1 MDNRIYVIV
10 LVFLLLGGV
19 GLSFSGLLD
28 PPERP
33 AEVIEERNVG
43 SINQAEVVDVN
54 RADVVVDEPEPEP
67 EPVVEPECVNEEL
80 VEDGFSLRS
89 DCFKD
94 GERIPVRFTCDGID
108 ISPHLAWFNVP
119 LGTVELALEMHDPD
133 APVSGGWTHWIVF
146 NISPDVT
153 SIEIDSVPEGSKQA
167 RNSFGRAP
175 YGGPCPPSGTHGYIF
190 TLYALDI
197 QLDSVNNL
205 RDLHNKIDGHVL
217 GEAKLTGLYSR
228 R

>member
-1 MDNRIYVIV
+1 M
-10 LVFLLLGGV
+10 
-19 GLSFSGLLD
+19 
-28 PPERP
+28 
-33 AEVIEERNVG
+33 
-43 SINQAEVVDVN
+43 
-54 RADVVVDEPEPEP
+54 
-67 EPVVEPECVNEEL
+67 
-80 VEDGFSLRS
+80 
-89 DCFKD
+89 
-94 GERIPVRFTCDGID
+94 
-108 ISPHLAWFNVP
+108 
-119 LGTVELALEMHDPD
+119 ELALEMHDPD

-146 NISPDVT
+146 NISPDIT

-190 TLYALDI
+190 TLYALDTN
-197 QLDSVNNL
+197 LDSVSNL

>member
-1 MDNRIYVIV
+1 MDNRIYVIA

-28 PPERP
+28 PPEQT
-33 AEVIEERNVG
+33 AEVIEERNVV
-43 SINQAEVVDVN
+43 SISQDKVVDVN
-54 RADVVVDEPEPEP
+54 RADLAVDEPEPEP
-67 EPVVEPECVNEEL
+67 EPECVNEEL

-153 SIEIDSVPEGSKQA
+153 SVEIDSVPEGSKQA

-205 RDLHNKIDGHVL
+205 RDLHNKIDGRVL

>member
-1 MDNRIYVIV
+1 MDNRIYVIA

-19 GLSFSGLLD
+19 VLSFSGLLD
-28 PPERP
+28 SPGQTE
-33 AEVIEERNVG
+33 EVIEERNVV
-43 SINQAEVVDVN
+43 SINQGEVVDIN
-54 RADVVVDEPEPEP
+54 RAEVVDEPEP
-67 EPVVEPECVNEEL
+67 VNEILEI
-80 VEDGFSLRS
+80 FSLES
-89 DCFKD
+89 NSFKD

-146 NISPDVT
+146 NISPDIT

-175 YGGPCPPSGTHGYIF
+175 YGGPCPPSGTHRYIF
-190 TLYALDI
+190 TLYALDTN
-197 QLDSVNNL
+197 LDSVSNL

>member
-1 MDNRIYVIV
+1 MDNRIYVIA

-19 GLSFSGLLD
+19 VLTFSGLLD

-33 AEVIEERNVG
+33 AEVIEERNVV

-67 EPVVEPECVNEEL
+67 EPECVTEEL

-146 NISPDVT
+146 NISPDIT

-175 YGGPCPPSGTHGYIF
+175 YGGPCPPSGTHRYIF
-190 TLYALDI
+190 TLYALDTN
-197 QLDSVNNL
+197 LDSVSNL